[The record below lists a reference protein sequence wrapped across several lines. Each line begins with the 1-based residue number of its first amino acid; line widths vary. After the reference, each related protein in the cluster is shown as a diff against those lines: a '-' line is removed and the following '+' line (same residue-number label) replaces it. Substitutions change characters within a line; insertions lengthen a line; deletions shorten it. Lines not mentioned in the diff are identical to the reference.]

1 MQLRILMADDHD
13 VVRTGIRTVL
23 ERQANVEVVGEAS
36 DGRSAARLADELSP
50 DLVLMDIGMP
60 DLNGVEATRQIAGE
74 DRRVKVI
81 ALSMH
86 LERRVVTDVLRA
98 GASGYVLKDAVVTEL
113 SRAIGAVMAGRVYL
127 SPRVADLLVE
137 DYVRRLPNEPEGQ
150 LDRLTSKE
158 REVLQLLA
166 EGKSTKEI
174 AADLFLSPKTVESH
188 RGSIMAKLDLHSVA
202 ELTKYAVREGL
213 TSL

>member
-1 MQLRILMADDHD
+1 
-13 VVRTGIRTVL
+13 
-23 ERQANVEVVGEAS
+23 
-36 DGRSAARLADELSP
+36 
-50 DLVLMDIGMP
+50 
-60 DLNGVEATRQIAGE
+60 
-74 DRRVKVI
+74 
-81 ALSMH
+81 MH